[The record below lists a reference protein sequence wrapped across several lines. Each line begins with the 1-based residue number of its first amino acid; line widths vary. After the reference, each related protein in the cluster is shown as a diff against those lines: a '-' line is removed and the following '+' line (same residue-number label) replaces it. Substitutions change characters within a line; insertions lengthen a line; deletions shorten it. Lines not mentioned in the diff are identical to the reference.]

1 MDSNPKKRIRPHH
14 YRTGQMTLL
23 RRHFE
28 LTRLALCGVQCP
40 STIHVAS
47 ASAAPRTAFRN
58 TLSLKLCLLSSACH
72 FIHSCFHF
80 RPLSG
85 REHLRLTRTSRI
97 MIPIGVTADEIQ
109 RSGRAGSQPR
119 FSEPVLGPRLSP
131 GSARPLNYPRLYFS
145 F

>member
-40 STIHVAS
+40 STIHVV
-47 ASAAPRTAFRN
+47 SAAPRTAFRN

-85 REHLRLTRTSRI
+85 HTTSTIASFHLLSRLQSQIECQERLRLLRESHPQI
-97 MIPIGVTADEIQ
+97 NSSQVFHFIKGE
-109 RSGRAGSQPR
+109 RAKR
-119 FSEPVLGPRLSP
+119 AWLW
-131 GSARPLNYPRLYFS
+131 
-145 F
+145 